1 MNVLLGVEGFQDKSQ
16 SYVVA
21 SEGLFVCVFGPR
33 FVHIVGLLLPHIGLC
48 VQENVLH
55 RPFQYVPRLLFTCEG
70 SIHVIVAF
78 KIRPIRC
85 FLSHLFREIFV
96 VLCFQMHVR
105 IDFCHTKVMS
115 SFGYLHTTP
124 SFHSM
129 QNWNRWL
136 YLLQMNYGYFLDVYK
151 WQSSFSLYSL
161 TLHVQNHE
169 AIDMGILILR
179 YKLALFAF
187 NFVILRVMCRP
198 SYIWICYD
206 YLIIYLFSEVSG
218 DPRGRT

>member
-1 MNVLLGVEGFQDKSQ
+1 
-16 SYVVA
+16 
-21 SEGLFVCVFGPR
+21 
-33 FVHIVGLLLPHIGLC
+33 
-48 VQENVLH
+48 
-55 RPFQYVPRLLFTCEG
+55 
-70 SIHVIVAF
+70 
-78 KIRPIRC
+78 
-85 FLSHLFREIFV
+85 
-96 VLCFQMHVR
+96 MHVR

-129 QNWNRWL
+129 QNWNCWL
-136 YLLQMNYGYFLDVYK
+136 CRLQMNYGYFLDVYK

-187 NFVILRVMCRP
+187 NFVILRVTCRP
-198 SYIWICYD
+198 SYMNLLLLSY
-206 YLIIYLFSEVSG
+206 YLFIFSSFWGSSRSHSELGVYFHCSILTL
-218 DPRGRT
+218 R

>member
-1 MNVLLGVEGFQDKSQ
+1 
-16 SYVVA
+16 
-21 SEGLFVCVFGPR
+21 
-33 FVHIVGLLLPHIGLC
+33 
-48 VQENVLH
+48 
-55 RPFQYVPRLLFTCEG
+55 
-70 SIHVIVAF
+70 
-78 KIRPIRC
+78 
-85 FLSHLFREIFV
+85 
-96 VLCFQMHVR
+96 
-105 IDFCHTKVMS
+105 MS
-115 SFGYLHTTP
+115 SFGYLHTTL

-161 TLHVQNHE
+161 TLNVQNHE

-198 SYIWICYD
+198 SYMDLLLLSY
-206 YLIIYLFSEVSG
+206 YLFIFKFLGIFIS
-218 DPRGRT
+218 

>member
-1 MNVLLGVEGFQDKSQ
+1 MFCPPILW
-16 SYVVA
+16 
-21 SEGLFVCVFGPR
+21 
-33 FVHIVGLLLPHIGLC
+33 GLC
-48 VQENVLH
+48 GSM
-55 RPFQYVPRLLFTCEG
+55 LLFSNAC
-70 SIHVIVAF
+70 
-78 KIRPIRC
+78 
-85 FLSHLFREIFV
+85 LYW
-96 VLCFQMHVR
+96 
-105 IDFCHTKVMS
+105 FCHTKVMS
-115 SFGYLHTTP
+115 SFGYLHTTL

-198 SYIWICYD
+198 SYIWICYY

-218 DPRGRT
+218 DLWFVKGRTWSLVFIFIVQYWLYIDNYLNLCL